1 MDENIGG
8 GMVVKISC
16 NLHIFQALIMTD
28 LRFTHIFVSAVALCV
43 FLTFAVINKKSKQ
56 ENSQIIYLSSGK

>member
-1 MDENIGG
+1 MEENIGG
-8 GMVVKISC
+8 GMVVKNKLQPTYFSSFD
-16 NLHIFQALIMTD
+16 HD
-28 LRFTHIFVSAVALCV
+28 RFTHIFVSAVALCV